1 MEETKPAPRP
11 QETNPI
17 VAPEYMPLEENYLQ
31 SGLGVI
37 PGETEREMV
46 ELEDDGLIAGRG
58 CVP

>member
-1 MEETKPAPRP
+1 MAEKPAPRP
-11 QETNPI
+11 QETNPLM
-17 VAPEYMPLEENYLQ
+17 APKYMPLEENGLQ

-46 ELEDDGLIAGRG
+46 ELETDGLISGRG